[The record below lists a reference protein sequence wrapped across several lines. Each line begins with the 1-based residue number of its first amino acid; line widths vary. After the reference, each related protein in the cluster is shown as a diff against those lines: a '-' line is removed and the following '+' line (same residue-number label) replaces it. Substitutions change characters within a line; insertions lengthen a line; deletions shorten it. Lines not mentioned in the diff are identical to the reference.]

1 MQTVVVFFA
10 LEAESGCFEDMLS
23 NTRRTRAEGFSVLR
37 GQLGSRENEIFVVRT
52 GVGKENAQRAAQAV
66 LQAHRPDFAVS
77 AGFAG
82 GLVPELKKNDLFFP
96 TSCCDEE
103 FRITDLDAL
112 PDAVLKSREAREN
125 AVQGGR
131 LLTYPHVVEDEAEK
145 QACGAKYGAKAADME
160 TFVLAE
166 ACRDRAVPLYCVR
179 AISDS
184 IEDKIPQDIQKL
196 MHQKT
201 FMSQLGAAFR
211 TAVKRPRSV
220 MDMAKLR
227 AGALKAGIRLSEI
240 LEVILKTSKMEN
252 AKEQQPGT

>member
-23 NTRRTRAEGFSVLR
+23 NTRRTQAEGFFVTR
-37 GQLGSRENEIFVVRT
+37 GKFGSPQREVFVVRT
-52 GVGKENAQRAAQAV
+52 GVGKENAQRAAAAV

-103 FRITDLDAL
+103 FRIMDLDTL
-112 PDAVLKSREAREN
+112 PDTVLKSREAREN

-131 LLTYPHVVEDEAEK
+131 LLTYPYVVEDEAEK
-145 QACGAKYGAKAADME
+145 QACAAKYGGLAAEME

-166 ACRDRAVPLYCVR
+166 TCRERAVPLYCVR

-184 IEDKIPQDIQKL
+184 VEDKIPRDIQKL
-196 MHQKT
+196 MQQKT
-201 FMSQLGAAFR
+201 FLSQLGAAFR
-211 TAVKRPRSV
+211 TAVKRPGSV
-220 MDMAKLR
+220 VDMAKLR
-227 AGALKAGIRLSEI
+227 AGALQAGIRLSEV
-240 LEVILKTSKMEN
+240 LEIIIKN
-252 AKEQQPGT
+252 R